1 MMDTLTADIIKVGI
15 AVLVGGAIGLERE
28 VQYKAAGFRTI
39 ILITL
44 GSTLYT
50 LFSISIEPDPSPSR
64 IVSNIVTGIGFL
76 GAGTILREGGRIGGL
91 TTAATI
97 WLAAAL
103 GMGIGAGE
111 IDFVLAATAITLIV
125 LVFFPSVGA
134 WIDRLREARTYKI
147 IIGSGDIASIESL
160 RNTFKQCRLRV
171 AEDHFEITE
180 NSITSTWRTIGKP
193 RNQKKFVELLAKDTT
208 ICRLEY

>member
-1 MMDTLTADIIKVGI
+1 MDLLTDDIIKLGI
-15 AVLVGGAIGLERE
+15 AILVGGVVGLERE

-44 GSTLYT
+44 GSTLFT
-50 LFSISIEPDPSPSR
+50 LFSIAIEPDVSPSR
-64 IVSNIVTGIGFL
+64 IASNIVTGIGFL

-103 GMGIGAGE
+103 GMGIGAGQIE
-111 IDFVLAATAITLIV
+111 FVLGATGITLIV
-125 LVFFPSVGA
+125 LVFFPSVGV
-134 WIDRLREARTYKI
+134 WIDRVREARTYKI
-147 IIGSGDIASIESL
+147 VICSGDINRIEQL
-160 RNTFKQCRLRV
+160 RVLFKKCHLRV
-171 AEDHFEITE
+171 AEDHFDITKDQI
-180 NSITSTWRTIGKP
+180 SSTWRTIGKP
-193 RNQKKFVELLAKDTT
+193 RNQKKFIGLLAEDKS

>member
-1 MMDTLTADIIKVGI
+1 MDILTQDIIKVGI

-64 IVSNIVTGIGFL
+64 IASNIVTGIGFL

>member
-1 MMDTLTADIIKVGI
+1 MDILTQEVIKLGV

-44 GSTLYT
+44 GSTLFT
-50 LFSISIEPDPSPSR
+50 LFSIAIEPNASPSR
-64 IVSNIVTGIGFL
+64 VASNIVTGIGFL

-103 GMGIGAGE
+103 GMGIGVGQ
-111 IDFVLAATAITLIV
+111 IDFVLVATAITLVV
-125 LVFFPSVGA
+125 LVFFPMVGG
-134 WIDRLREARTYKI
+134 WVDRMREARTYKI
-147 IIGSGDIASIESL
+147 VMCEGNLETFDAL
-160 RNTFKQCRLRV
+160 RKIFKECKLRV
-171 AEDHFEITE
+171 TEDHFEITE
-180 NSITSTWRTIGKP
+180 ETVTSIWRTVGRP
-193 RNQKKFVELLAKDTT
+193 RNQQKFLQIMAKNEK
-208 ICRLEY
+208 ICKLEY

>member
-1 MMDTLTADIIKVGI
+1 MDILTQDIIKLGI

-44 GSTLYT
+44 GSTLFT
-50 LFSISIEPDPSPSR
+50 LFSIAIEPDASPSR
-64 IVSNIVTGIGFL
+64 IASNIVTGIGFL

-111 IDFVLAATAITLIV
+111 IDFVLAATGVTLIV

-147 IIGSGDIASIESL
+147 VVCSGDINQIEQL
-160 RNTFKQCRLRV
+160 RKTFKECRLRV

-180 NSITSTWRTIGKP
+180 ESITSTWRTIGKP
-193 RNQKKFVELLAKDTT
+193 RNQKKFIALMAKDKS

>member
-1 MMDTLTADIIKVGI
+1 MDILTQDIIKLAI

-39 ILITL
+39 ILITV
-44 GSTLYT
+44 GSALYT
-50 LFSISIEPDPSPSR
+50 MFSIYIEPTPSPSR
-64 IVSNIVTGIGFL
+64 IASNIVTGIGFL

-103 GMGIGAGE
+103 GMGIGAGA
-111 IDFVLAATAITLIV
+111 IDFVLAATGVTLIV
-125 LVFFPSVGA
+125 LVFFPRVGA

-147 IIGSGDIASIESL
+147 MIRSGDIASIEHL
-160 RNTFKQCRLRV
+160 RKIFKECRLRV

-180 NSITSTWRTIGKP
+180 ESITSTWRTIGKP
-193 RNQKKFVELLAKDTT
+193 RNQKKFVELLAKDKT
-208 ICRLEY
+208 ISRLEY

>member
-1 MMDTLTADIIKVGI
+1 MEFLTPDIIKLGI

-44 GSTLYT
+44 GSTLFT
-50 LFSISIEPDPSPSR
+50 LFSIALEPDVSPSR
-64 IVSNIVTGIGFL
+64 VASNIVTGIGFL

-103 GMGIGAGE
+103 GMGIAVGQV
-111 IDFVLAATAITLIV
+111 DFVLAATGITLIV
-125 LVFFPSVGA
+125 LVFFPGIGA

-147 IIGSGDIASIESL
+147 VVCSGDITRIEDL
-160 RNTFKQCRLRV
+160 RKIFKACRLRV
-171 AEDHFEITE
+171 AEDHFEITDD
-180 NSITSTWRTIGKP
+180 SITSTWRTIGKP
-193 RNQKKFVELLAKDTT
+193 RNQKKFIALMAQDKS

>member
-1 MMDTLTADIIKVGI
+1 MDILIADIIKLCI
-15 AVLVGGAIGLERE
+15 AGLVGGAIGLERE

-39 ILITL
+39 ILITV

-50 LFSISIEPDPSPSR
+50 MFSIFIEPDPSPSR
-64 IVSNIVTGIGFL
+64 IASNIVTGIGFL

-103 GMGIGAGE
+103 GMGIGAGA
-111 IDFVLAATAITLIV
+111 IDFFLAATGVTLIV

-147 IIGSGDIASIESL
+147 MICSGDIASIEHL
-160 RNTFKQCRLRV
+160 KKTFKQCRLRV
-171 AEDHFEITE
+171 AEDHFEIT
-180 NSITSTWRTIGKP
+180 SDSVTSTWRTIGKP

-208 ICRLEY
+208 ISRLEY

>member
-1 MMDTLTADIIKVGI
+1 MNMLTDDIIKLGI

-44 GSTLYT
+44 GSTLFT
-50 LFSISIEPDPSPSR
+50 LFSIAIEPNSSPSR
-64 IVSNIVTGIGFL
+64 IASNIVTGIGFL

-103 GMGIGAGE
+103 GMGIGAGQ
-111 IDFVLAATAITLIV
+111 IDFVLAATGVTLIV

-147 IIGSGDIASIESL
+147 MICSGDIGSIDSL
-160 RNTFKQCRLRV
+160 RKIFKECRLRV

-180 NSITSTWRTIGKP
+180 DAITSTWRTIGKP
-193 RNQKKFVELLAKDTT
+193 RNQKKFIDLLAKDKS